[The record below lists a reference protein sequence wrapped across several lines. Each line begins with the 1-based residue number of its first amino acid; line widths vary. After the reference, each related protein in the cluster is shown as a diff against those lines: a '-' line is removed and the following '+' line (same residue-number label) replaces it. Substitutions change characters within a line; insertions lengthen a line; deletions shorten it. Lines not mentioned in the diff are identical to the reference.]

1 MNGPELAQLEMFA
14 QIDELVRRLK
24 AWSEQNSAWARV
36 NTSQALVR
44 RLLER
49 VETLRVRLEAPLVV
63 ATFGGTGTGKSTLVN
78 SLVGQECT
86 ESGRQRPTTTQPIAI
101 MHPKT
106 DAESLGIPLDEFRI
120 VRHDASIL
128 RDLVIIDCPDPD
140 TDEAAATGSNL
151 ERLRK
156 LVPHCDVLIYVSTQQ
171 KYRSARVGEELRQA
185 ATGCRLLFVQTHAE
199 LDSDIREDWREQL
212 GGDIHVDDIF
222 FVDSPRALREQEQG
236 HRPSG
241 DFGRLQEL
249 LSTRLAVSQ
258 RVRIRRANLIDL
270 IHDVSQHCR
279 TQLDTSWPAIE
290 KLENALDEQ
299 RDKLIASMS
308 EQLGNE
314 LLLSRNLWE
323 RRLLS
328 SVTQIWGFSPF
339 SAMLRIYNG
348 LGSLLA
354 SVGLLRA
361 RTSAQM
367 VLIGA
372 IQGTRWLTSKSQE
385 KEADER
391 LERISSFGLDDNLLR
406 EAQLVVSGY
415 VHEAQLDPE
424 LASRDSL
431 EDLRHEAVRVEER
444 FLGDASQRI
453 DQIIDDLAEKKSGL
467 IARVTYETLFMS
479 LVVFILFRIGRNFFW
494 DSLFNEAAILQMDF
508 YVSASVFFV
517 LWSSILLMSF
527 NQRLRRGLK
536 KRIDELVRDL
546 IEHRVATG
554 LFPKLESCCRETK
567 RHREQ
572 IASIA
577 ETTET
582 LRNQVARSN
591 DLGAL
596 VTDL

>member
-14 QIDELVRRLK
+14 QIDELVRRLND
-24 AWSEQNSAWARV
+24 WQEQESTWAPLS
-36 NTSQALVR
+36 TSQALVR

-49 VETLRVRLEAPLVV
+49 VETLRIRLEAPLVV

-78 SLVGQECT
+78 ALVGRECS
-86 ESGRQRPTTTQPIAI
+86 ESGRQRPTTTQPVLIL
-101 MHPKT
+101 HPKT
-106 DAESLGIPLDEFRI
+106 DAESLGIPLEDFRL
-120 VRHDASIL
+120 VRQDAPIL

-140 TDEAAATGSNL
+140 TNEAATSGSNL
-151 ERLRK
+151 DRLRK
-156 LVPHCDVLIYVSTQQ
+156 LVPHCDVLIYTSTQQ
-171 KYRSARVGEELRQA
+171 KYRSARVGAELRQA

-212 GGDIHVDDIF
+212 DTDVEVDDIF
-222 FVDSPRALREQEQG
+222 FVDSLRAIREQEQG

-270 IHDVSQHCR
+270 ISEVTQHCSG
-279 TQLDTSWPAIE
+279 QFEQNWPAVE
-290 KLENALDEQ
+290 KLQEALDEQ
-299 RDKLIASMS
+299 RDKLVASMS
-308 EQLGNE
+308 EKLGDE
-314 LLLSRNLWE
+314 LQLSRNLWE

-348 LGSLLA
+348 LGTLLA
-354 SVGLLRA
+354 SAGLLRA

-372 IQGTRWLTSKSQE
+372 IQGSRWLASRNQE

-406 EAQLVVSGY
+406 EAQLVVSGF
-415 VHEAQLDPE
+415 VHEAQFDSE
-424 LASRDSL
+424 LASRESL
-431 EDLRHEAVRVEER
+431 EDLRKEAVRVEDR

-453 DQIIDDLAEKKSGL
+453 DRIIDDLAAKKSGR
-467 IARVTYETLFMS
+467 ITRFVYETLFLS
-479 LVVFILFRIGRNFFW
+479 LVGFILFRIGRNFFY
-494 DSLFNEAAILQMDF
+494 DSLFNEAAILKMDF
-508 YVSASVFFV
+508 YVSALVFFV
-517 LWSSILLMSF
+517 LWSALLLMLF

-536 KRIDELVRDL
+536 RKIDDLVREL
-546 IEHRVATG
+546 IEHRVASG
-554 LFPKLESCCRETK
+554 LFPKLEARCREVARQK
-567 RHREQ
+567 DQ
-572 IASIA
+572 LAAIA
-577 ETTET
+577 ESTET
-582 LRNQVARSN
+582 LRNQIAHGSFFH
-591 DLGAL
+591 
-596 VTDL
+596 